1 MARIREGSIAP
12 DISLTT
18 LDETPVQL
26 ASSWADGHH
35 ALIIFLRHLG

>member
-1 MARIREGSIAP
+1 MARLHKGSTAP

-18 LDETPVQL
+18 IDEEPVQL
-26 ASSWADGHH
+26 ASSWADDHH